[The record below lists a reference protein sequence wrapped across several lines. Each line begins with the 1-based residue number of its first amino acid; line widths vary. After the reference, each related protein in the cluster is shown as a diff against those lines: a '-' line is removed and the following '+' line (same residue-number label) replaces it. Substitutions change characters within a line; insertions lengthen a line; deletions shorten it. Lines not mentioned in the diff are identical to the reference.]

1 MAQPT
6 PTVVGPVNGYIPAGT
21 TRYVWVP
28 TIASISAPTL
38 AEISAGTDITNA
50 IMGDSSGVAGFSG
63 TSNEVA
69 FPNAGTRWTSQ
80 IPGMVTADAS
90 SITIGRDLSGAGAAL
105 ALFSDGTTAGSTQT
119 SGFFVIMLTGNVASG
134 KMKVFPVRVDSLK
147 PSTDPTAASTVQ
159 VNFSITQPPSAEI
172 PIPTA

>member
-21 TRYVWVP
+21 SRYVWVP
-28 TIASISAPTL
+28 TIASVSSPTL

-63 TSNEVA
+63 TSNPVT
-69 FPNAGTRWTSQ
+69 FPSAGSRWTSQ
-80 IPGMVTADAS
+80 IPGMVTADPS
-90 SITIGRDLSGAGAAL
+90 SVTIGRDLAGANTAL
-105 ALFSDGTTAGSTQT
+105 ALFNDGTSAGSTQT
-119 SGFFVIMLTGNVASG
+119 TGYFVIMLTGNVASG

-147 PSTDPTAASTVQ
+147 PSTDPTIASTVQ
-159 VNFSITQPPSAEI
+159 VNFSITEPPSAEI
-172 PIPTA
+172 AIPVA